1 MLMTMTSLTLQDKMF
16 GELREKKIFDLARSY
31 AYNYVDQIRQMDV
44 FPAAEKLAD
53 LSIFDEE
60 LPEVTCDARKVIAQ
74 LNTYGA
80 PATPAQTGGRYFGF
94 VNGGVL
100 PVALATK
107 WMTDFWDQ
115 CAGLYLTSPINA
127 KLEEV
132 CEKWLVELFK
142 LPASTVAG
150 FVSGTSLAN
159 LCGLGA
165 ARYRLLKNQ
174 GWDINQQGLQG
185 SPELKIIAHKGIH
198 GSIIKALVI
207 LGFGREN
214 VLWVDADN
222 QGRIIAEAVPELD
235 DQTLLILQAGNVN
248 TGAFDPFNII
258 CQKARDTGAWVHIDG
273 AFGLWAQ
280 VSSTLSHLTDGLEHA
295 SSWAVDGHKTLNT
308 PYDSGVI
315 LCRDKDALIRAM
327 QATGDYLMM
336 ADRREPLLYTPE
348 MSKRARAFE
357 LWAVLKYLGKEGVD
371 ELVTSL
377 HQKAVSLSD
386 KLKARNFRIHNE
398 VVFNQVLV
406 SFDNPN
412 QTNEALS
419 RIQQSGECWCGGTT
433 WNDEPAIRISICS
446 WATTEQDIDR
456 TVNLFQEIRKSIAD
470 R

>member
-1 MLMTMTSLTLQDKMF
+1 MTSLTLQDKMF
-16 GELREKKIFDLARSY
+16 SELREKKIFDLARSY

-132 CEKWLVELFK
+132 CEKWLIELFK

-165 ARYRLLKNQ
+165 ARYRLLKNH

-198 GSIIKALVI
+198 GSIIKALAL

-222 QGRIIAEAVPELD
+222 QGRIIVEAVPELD

-248 TGAFDPFNII
+248 TGAFDPFDMI
-258 CQKARDTGAWVHIDG
+258 CQKAREAGAWVHIDG

-280 VSSTLSHLTDGLEHA
+280 ASSTLSHLTDGLEHA

-412 QTNEALS
+412 QTNDALS

-470 R
+470 Q